1 MRFDREFDQSEK
13 AGFAQDGILLSR
25 EPFSPQQIV
34 ELLDVLEEQEGLLTS
49 PQPYVSSL
57 LRTAFLDK
65 GQCDRLS
72 SFSVGHRSRN
82 WF

>member
-13 AGFAQDGILLSR
+13 AGFAQGGILLSR

-49 PQPYVSSL
+49 PQP
-57 LRTAFLDK
+57 
-65 GQCDRLS
+65 
-72 SFSVGHRSRN
+72 
-82 WF
+82 